1 MVGGEES
8 ISDFKPTHHL
18 SFVKEKEFPLE
29 DEMKR
34 EDGEEIG
41 DLDQI
46 TLDVKFI
53 ENDHLLI
60 LILISFDLDLPS
72 EE

>member
-1 MVGGEES
+1 MVEERLVGGEES
-8 ISDFKPTHHL
+8 ISTFKPSHHL
-18 SFVKEKEFPLE
+18 SFVKEREFPLE

-34 EDGEEIG
+34 EDEEENE

-53 ENDHLLI
+53 KNDL
-60 LILISFDLDLPS
+60 S
-72 EE
+72 

>member
-1 MVGGEES
+1 LVEERLVGGEES
-8 ISDFKPTHHL
+8 ISTFRPTHHL

-29 DEMKR
+29 DEVKG
-34 EDGEEIG
+34 EDDEENE

-53 ENDHLLI
+53 
-60 LILISFDLDLPS
+60 
-72 EE
+72 